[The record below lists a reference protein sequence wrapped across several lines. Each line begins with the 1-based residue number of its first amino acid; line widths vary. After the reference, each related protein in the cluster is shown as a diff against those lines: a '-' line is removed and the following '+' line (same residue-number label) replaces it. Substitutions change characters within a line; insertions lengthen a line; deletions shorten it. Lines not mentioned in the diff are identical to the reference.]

1 MDPARDA
8 AILAAAL
15 EGLTERGY
23 DRLTMDDIAARAHA
37 GKDTLYRR
45 WASKAEL
52 VVDAM
57 AAHRAAVAPAEVPD
71 TGSLAGDFHAMISTV
86 PRFSDSGLR
95 IFAGLVTAA
104 SRDPELAT
112 AVDAQLL
119 SMPRR
124 ALRQVLERAA
134 DRGEIPDGRNLD
146 LAPDVVIGLNLLH
159 IITGH
164 PVDRTFMHRV
174 LYEVLLPLVTAPTGI
189 IPTPGESGI

>member
-1 MDPARDA
+1 M
-8 AILAAAL
+8 
-15 EGLTERGY
+15 
-23 DRLTMDDIAARAHA
+23 
-37 GKDTLYRR
+37 
-45 WASKAEL
+45 
-52 VVDAM
+52 
-57 AAHRAAVAPAEVPD
+57 
-71 TGSLAGDFHAMISTV
+71 
-86 PRFSDSGLR
+86 
-95 IFAGLVTAA
+95 
-104 SRDPELAT
+104 
-112 AVDAQLL
+112 DAQLL

-134 DRGEIPDGRNLD
+134 DRGEIPAGRNLD